1 MLWTWLKNDAYKSS
15 DSKHSTLLANFYKS
29 LVNKQHNGT
38 IQNLAVAVEMITLVW
53 SCLLSFI
60 QILFS
65 MTMAKR
71 QSQRWIKAILTQA
84 VLVLAWLDLDVG
96 AYFSAISATMERR
109 WVGAIASSCLGSF
122 TTGRWARSPVWPLGV
137 VSVNWKS
144 THI

>member
-1 MLWTWLKNDAYKSS
+1 
-15 DSKHSTLLANFYKS
+15 
-29 LVNKQHNGT
+29 
-38 IQNLAVAVEMITLVW
+38 
-53 SCLLSFI
+53 
-60 QILFS
+60 

-122 TTGRWARSPVWPLGV
+122 TTGR
-137 VSVNWKS
+137 
-144 THI
+144 